1 MNLISD
7 QQRSCDY
14 QLNLHKPFYPLFNGR
29 LQMDFEYAHQMS
41 TIEYS
46 NKTLQQGKSIFLITN
61 SKYHNYNKA
70 DTVFELQ
77 TIMIWIQFMLVEL
90 CDN

>member
-1 MNLISD
+1 
-7 QQRSCDY
+7 
-14 QLNLHKPFYPLFNGR
+14 
-29 LQMDFEYAHQMS
+29 MDFEYAHQMS